1 MLKAI
6 LFDLDGTLIDDSMD
20 TFLPPYFHAL
30 TKKVAHLV
38 PPDKLIAQLTASTR
52 ALVARTDLSL
62 TMEEAF
68 AADFFPKLGVAREI
82 LTPLF
87 DDFYACDYPELR
99 AYIQPIQESRG
110 VVARAIDLG
119 YKTVIATLPVF
130 PGTAIR
136 QRMEWGGIADLEYV
150 LVTDYQTMHASKP
163 HSAYYR
169 EIAAMIGCAPEDCVM
184 VGNEVENDMLPAK
197 RAGMKT
203 FFVTSGQDANVDTS
217 SDWCGTLIDFG
228 GLLESK
234 F

>member
-6 LFDLDGTLIDDSMD
+6 LFDLDGTLIHDSMD
-20 TFLPPYFHAL
+20 TFLPPYFRAL

-38 PPDKLIAQLTASTR
+38 PPDKFIAQLTASTR
-52 ALVARTDLSL
+52 AMVARTDLSL

-68 AADFFPKLGVAREI
+68 AADFFSKLGVAREI

-87 DDFYACDYPELR
+87 DDFYARDYPELR
-99 AYIQPIQESRG
+99 AYVQPIQESRG

-119 YKTVIATLPVF
+119 YKTVIATMPVF

-136 QRMEWGGIADLEYV
+136 QRMEWGGIDDLAYV

-203 FFVTSGQDANVDTS
+203 FFVTNGQNANVDTPT
-217 SDWCGTLIDFG
+217 DWCGTLKDFSV
-228 GLLESK
+228 LLEGK

>member
-6 LFDLDGTLIDDSMD
+6 LFDLDGTLINDSMA
-20 TFLPPYFHAL
+20 TFLPPYFRAL

-38 PPDKLIAQLTASTR
+38 PPDKFIAQLQASTR
-52 ALVARTDLSL
+52 AMVARTDLSL
-62 TMEEAF
+62 TMAEAF

-82 LTPLF
+82 LIPLF
-87 DDFYACDYPELR
+87 DDFYERDYPELR
-99 AYIQPIQESRG
+99 PYVQSIPESRG
-110 VVARAIDLG
+110 VVARAINLG
-119 YKTVIATLPVF
+119 YKTVIATMPVF
-130 PGTAIR
+130 PETAIR
-136 QRMEWGGIADLEYV
+136 QRMEWGGIADFAYA

-163 HSAYYR
+163 HTAYYR

-203 FFVTSGQDANVDTS
+203 FWITDVGEFPTDVPA
-217 SDWCGTLIDFG
+217 DWRGTLKDLG
-228 GLLESK
+228 ELLESR